1 MLLSDYRKLCMPPE
15 ISARILPFGKFA
27 QLSGSRTECSWWLL
41 QSNQNHQDR
50 GYQDTFDVYDNL
62 NMLVSQISASN
73 MPHLLPN
80 NAVYFA
86 PQHASF
92 AANAAAAACS
102 TDSSRHSHTWRK
114 IGIKIGENKCKSGQA
129 YAKILRS
136 QHVVPGDPRVR
147 SYHDLPKYIGQPGD
161 VINANVAVENAVQND
176 CERLTSTRAFCIYVY
191 LEMLVDDKCHIM
203 FQKLSQSQKLFFSL
217 RWPFCRQWHF
227 PRLIEVHPNQAI
239 RVQIFQL
246 HQKVYFQRMSL
257 LILTWSDWAV
267 MKHQLYVV
275 LWWCWCPRHMIY
287 LSSWPCY
294 HDQMENN
301 GMLHAWKFL
310 RHCPSS

>member
-129 YAKILRS
+129 YAKILHS

-203 FQKLSQSQKLFFSL
+203 FQKLSQSQKFFFLCTGHSVGSDISL
-217 RWPFCRQWHF
+217 GWLRFTPTKQSGCKSS
-227 PRLIEVHPNQAI
+227 NCTKKC
-239 RVQIFQL
+239 IFSAWACWFLPDRTGQ
-246 HQKVYFQRMSL
+246 S
-257 LILTWSDWAV
+257 WSISC
-267 MKHQLYVV
+267 M
-275 LWWCWCPRHMIY
+275 
-287 LSSWPCY
+287 
-294 HDQMENN
+294 
-301 GMLHAWKFL
+301 
-310 RHCPSS
+310 

>member
-1 MLLSDYRKLCMPPE
+1 MWSMQMSQLKTQCKMTVKDWHPQ
-15 ISARILPFGKFA
+15 GHFA
-27 QLSGSRTECSWWLL
+27 STCTLRCWW
-41 QSNQNHQDR
+41 
-50 GYQDTFDVYDNL
+50 T
-62 NMLVSQISASN
+62 
-73 MPHLLPN
+73 
-80 NAVYFA
+80 
-86 PQHASF
+86 
-92 AANAAAAACS
+92 
-102 TDSSRHSHTWRK
+102 
-114 IGIKIGENKCKSGQA
+114 
-129 YAKILRS
+129 
-136 QHVVPGDPRVR
+136 
-147 SYHDLPKYIGQPGD
+147 
-161 VINANVAVENAVQND
+161 INA
-176 CERLTSTRAFCIYVY
+176 TSCFKRWVK
-191 LEMLVDDKCHIM
+191 VK
-203 FQKLSQSQKLFFSL
+203 SFFSL

-310 RHCPSS
+310 RHCPSSWSSDLIVSVLTMA